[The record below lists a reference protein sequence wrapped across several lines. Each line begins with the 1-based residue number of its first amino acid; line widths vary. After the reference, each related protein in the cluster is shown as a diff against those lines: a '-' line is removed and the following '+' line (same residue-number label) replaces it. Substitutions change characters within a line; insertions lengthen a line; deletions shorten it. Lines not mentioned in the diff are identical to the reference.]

1 MRKHNILNI
10 SNISLSLVLFF
21 QKQRFIFG
29 TVADTLGCLAKNHFL
44 FCHCCY
50 WMNLDFTQVPISS
63 TYTSREG
70 ETFLSNTNPEL
81 TREPWWPCSWPQL
94 GLRASELVMATG
106 DGGGVLRGK
115 VLKGTSWFP
124 RRWQN
129 TVSSCLWKLQIVNEK
144 WKNVAILTWEWELD
158 AHVKMQEQFT
168 NLMANKSTNCNIYPV
183 TELLWCGKL
192 NFPVIEPVQVRFF
205 YDLQYVI
212 KNFS

>member
-106 DGGGVLRGK
+106 DGEVYWEERSLRAPLDSQEDGRTQSHPASENCRLWMK
-115 VLKGTSWFP
+115 SEKMWPSW
-124 RRWQN
+124 REN
-129 TVSSCLWKLQIVNEK
+129 GS
-144 WKNVAILTWEWELD
+144 
-158 AHVKMQEQFT
+158 
-168 NLMANKSTNCNIYPV
+168 
-183 TELLWCGKL
+183 
-192 NFPVIEPVQVRFF
+192 
-205 YDLQYVI
+205 
-212 KNFS
+212 